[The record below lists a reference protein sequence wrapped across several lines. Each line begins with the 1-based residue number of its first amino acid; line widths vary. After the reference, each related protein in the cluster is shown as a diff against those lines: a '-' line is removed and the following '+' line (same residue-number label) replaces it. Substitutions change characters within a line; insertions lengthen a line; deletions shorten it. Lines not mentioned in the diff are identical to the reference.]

1 MGIFEKFKIGLNKS
15 ASSFSDG
22 IKNLVIKKKIDE
34 ETLNKIEEFLI
45 MSDVGVDV
53 AGEIRKIIS
62 EKKILPNQDSICK

>member
-22 IKNLVIKKKIDE
+22 MKNLVIKKKIDE

-45 MSDVGVDV
+45 MS
-53 AGEIRKIIS
+53 ETRSTK
-62 EKKILPNQDSICK
+62 ICKYCAEEIIDLP

>member
-22 IKNLVIKKKIDE
+22 MKNLVIKKKIDE

-45 MSDVGVDV
+45 MSDVCGNG
-53 AGEIRKIIS
+53 AS
-62 EKKILPNQDSICK
+62 